1 MRRWSHCAC
10 TVGAKS
16 WQVSRRSRKSFV
28 LPPRIS
34 KCWTSEPMAL
44 FVYQA
49 LSKNGQ
55 RVSGEMEAQSRA
67 EAFRKLDRDRL
78 QPISLIQKERGAP
91 NANVATK
98 KEGEVLATRNIRL
111 SQTQIIL
118 FTEEMSDLLDAGLQL
133 EPALRVMEGRKELS
147 SIKAVASALRQQVRE
162 GSSLS
167 QSLRIVSPSFGDLFC
182 NLVAAGELSGSLP
195 ELLRRQSIF
204 LVTIDD
210 LRKKV
215 VSALIYPSMIF
226 VLGIGLIFLFMTYLV
241 PQLTT
246 LFQKTGKDLPLLT
259 RVLVQ
264 TSDFFSHY
272 WWAIIAAIFGV
283 VFGFLQL
290 IRKRPGR
297 AWWHRTQLHL
307 PLFGSVLRGRYY
319 AQFSQTMANLIANG
333 IPLLNGLRLMTGAS
347 ENVHLRALMG
357 KVVDMVGEGGSLSR
371 ALQRVGEFP
380 PMFIDMI
387 GVGEQTGDLAQALEK
402 IARRYDKELNI
413 KIQRLT
419 ALVQPAVILVMA
431 GMVGLIAYSII
442 NGIFDAVSG
451 LRPQ

>member
-1 MRRWSHCAC
+1 M
-10 TVGAKS
+10 
-16 WQVSRRSRKSFV
+16 
-28 LPPRIS
+28 P
-34 KCWTSEPMAL
+34 L
-44 FVYQA
+44 FAYQA
-49 LSKNGQ
+49 IRRDGG
-55 RVSGEMEAQSRA
+55 RVSGQLEAQSRA

-78 QPISLIQKERGAP
+78 QPISLVLQES
-91 NANVATK
+91 VAMNGSRPAETEK
-98 KEGEVLATRNIRL
+98 SLPARNIRL
-111 SQTQIIL
+111 SGSQIIL

-133 EPALRVMEGRKELS
+133 EPALRVMEERKELS
-147 SIKAVASALRQQVRE
+147 TIKSVASALRQRVRE

-167 QSLRIVSPSFGDLFC
+167 SALRLVSPSFGDLFC

-195 ELLRRQSIF
+195 QLLRRQATF

-246 LFQKTGKDLPLLT
+246 LFEKTGKDLPLLT
-259 RVLVQ
+259 RMLVQ

-272 WWAIIAAIFGV
+272 WWAIIAGIVAV

-290 IRKRPGR
+290 IRTPPGR
-297 AWWHRTQLHL
+297 QWWHSTQLRL

-319 AQFSQTMANLIANG
+319 AQFSETMANLVANG
-333 IPLLNGLRLMTGAS
+333 IPLLNSLRLMTSATS
-347 ENVHLRALMG
+347 NVHLRGLME

-380 PMFIDMI
+380 PLFIDMI
-387 GVGEQTGDLAQALEK
+387 AVGEQTGDLAQALER
-402 IARRYDKELNI
+402 IGRRYDKELNI

-419 ALVQPAVILVMA
+419 SLVQPVVILIMA
-431 GMVGLIAYSII
+431 GMV
-442 NGIFDAVSG
+442 
-451 LRPQ
+451 

>member
-1 MRRWSHCAC
+1 
-10 TVGAKS
+10 
-16 WQVSRRSRKSFV
+16 
-28 LPPRIS
+28 
-34 KCWTSEPMAL
+34 MAL

-49 LSKNGQ
+49 VSKNGN
-55 RVSGEMEAQSRA
+55 RVSGELEAQSRA

-78 QPISLIQKERGAP
+78 QPITLVQKDGLAATGAASMKKESGEGAP
-91 NANVATK
+91 R
-98 KEGEVLATRNIRL
+98 TRDIRL
-111 SQTQIIL
+111 SRAQIIL

-147 SIKAVASALRQQVRE
+147 SIKSVASALRQQVRE

-167 QSLRIVSPSFGDLFC
+167 HALRIVSPSFGDLFC
-182 NLVAAGELSGSLP
+182 NLVAAGEVSGSLP

-204 LVTIDD
+204 LVAIDD

-246 LFQKTGKDLPLLT
+246 LFQRTGRDLPLLT
-259 RVLVQ
+259 RLLVQ

-272 WWAIIAAIFGV
+272 WWAVIAGV
-283 VFGFLQL
+283 GLIVICFLQL
-290 IRKRPGR
+290 IRTGSGR
-297 AWWHRTQLHL
+297 RWWHRIQLHL
-307 PLFGSVLRGRYY
+307 PLFGSVLRGRFY

-333 IPLLNGLRLMTGAS
+333 IPLLSGLRLMGGATG
-347 ENVHLRALMG
+347 NVHLRALME
-357 KVVDMVGEGGSLSR
+357 KVVAMVGEGGSLSR

-387 GVGEQTGDLAQALEK
+387 GVGEQTGDLAHALEK

-419 ALVQPAVILVMA
+419 ALVQPVVILVMA

-451 LRPQ
+451 LRP

>member
-1 MRRWSHCAC
+1 M
-10 TVGAKS
+10 
-16 WQVSRRSRKSFV
+16 
-28 LPPRIS
+28 P
-34 KCWTSEPMAL
+34 L
-44 FVYQA
+44 FAYQA
-49 LSKNGQ
+49 IRRDGG
-55 RVSGEMEAQSRA
+55 RVSGQLEAQSRA

-78 QPISLIQKERGAP
+78 QPISLVLQES
-91 NANVATK
+91 VAMNGSRPAETEK
-98 KEGEVLATRNIRL
+98 SLPARNIRL
-111 SQTQIIL
+111 SGSQIIL

-133 EPALRVMEGRKELS
+133 EPALRVMEERKELS
-147 SIKAVASALRQQVRE
+147 TIKSVASALRQRVRE

-167 QSLRIVSPSFGDLFC
+167 SALRLVSPSFGDLFC

-195 ELLRRQSIF
+195 QLLRRQATF

-246 LFQKTGKDLPLLT
+246 LFEKTGKDLPLLT
-259 RVLVQ
+259 RMLVQ

-272 WWAIIAAIFGV
+272 WWAIIAGIVAV

-290 IRKRPGR
+290 IRTPPGR
-297 AWWHRTQLHL
+297 QWWHSTQLRL

-319 AQFSQTMANLIANG
+319 AQFSETMANLVANG
-333 IPLLNGLRLMTGAS
+333 IPLLNSLRLMTSATS
-347 ENVHLRALMG
+347 NVHLRGLME

-380 PMFIDMI
+380 PLFIDMI
-387 GVGEQTGDLAQALEK
+387 AVGEQTGDLAQALER
-402 IARRYDKELNI
+402 IGRRYDKELNI

-419 ALVQPAVILVMA
+419 SLVQPVVILIMA

-451 LRPQ
+451 LRPG

>member
-1 MRRWSHCAC
+1 M
-10 TVGAKS
+10 
-16 WQVSRRSRKSFV
+16 
-28 LPPRIS
+28 P
-34 KCWTSEPMAL
+34 L
-44 FVYQA
+44 FAYQA
-49 LSKNGQ
+49 VRRDGG
-55 RVSGEMEAQSRA
+55 RVSGQLEAQSRA

-78 QPISLIQKERGAP
+78 QPISLVQQESVETNGSRPSETDKSAP
-91 NANVATK
+91 V
-98 KEGEVLATRNIRL
+98 RNIRL
-111 SQTQIIL
+111 SGSQIIL

-133 EPALRVMEGRKELS
+133 EPALRVMEERKELS
-147 SIKAVASALRQQVRE
+147 TIKSVASALRQQVRE

-167 QSLRIVSPSFGDLFC
+167 SALRLVSPSFGDLFC
-182 NLVAAGELSGSLP
+182 NLVSAGELSGSLP
-195 ELLRRQSIF
+195 QLLRRQATF

-241 PQLTT
+241 PQLTS

-259 RVLVQ
+259 RLLVQ

-272 WWAIIAAIFGV
+272 WWAIIAGIVAV

-290 IRKRPGR
+290 IRTPPGR
-297 AWWHRTQLHL
+297 AWWHSTQLRL

-333 IPLLNGLRLMTGAS
+333 IPLLNSLRLMTSATG
-347 ENVHLRALMG
+347 NVHLRGMMK

-380 PMFIDMI
+380 PLFIDMI
-387 GVGEQTGDLAQALEK
+387 AVGEQTGDLAQALER
-402 IARRYDKELNI
+402 IGRRYDKELNI

-419 ALVQPAVILVMA
+419 SLVQPVVILVMA

-451 LRPQ
+451 LRPG

>member
-1 MRRWSHCAC
+1 M
-10 TVGAKS
+10 
-16 WQVSRRSRKSFV
+16 
-28 LPPRIS
+28 P
-34 KCWTSEPMAL
+34 L
-44 FVYQA
+44 FAYQA
-49 LSKNGQ
+49 IRRDGG
-55 RVSGEMEAQSRA
+55 RVSGQLEAQSRA

-78 QPISLIQKERGAP
+78 QPISLVLQES
-91 NANVATK
+91 VAMNGSRPAETEK
-98 KEGEVLATRNIRL
+98 SLPARNIRL
-111 SQTQIIL
+111 SGSQIIL

-133 EPALRVMEGRKELS
+133 EPALRVMEERRELS
-147 SIKAVASALRQQVRE
+147 TIKSVASALRQRVRE

-167 QSLRIVSPSFGDLFC
+167 SALRLVSPSFGDLFC

-195 ELLRRQSIF
+195 QLLRRQATF

-246 LFQKTGKDLPLLT
+246 LFEKTGKDLPLLT
-259 RVLVQ
+259 RMLVQ

-272 WWAIIAAIFGV
+272 WWAIIAGIVAV

-290 IRKRPGR
+290 IRTPPGR
-297 AWWHRTQLHL
+297 QWWHSTQLRL

-319 AQFSQTMANLIANG
+319 AQFSETMANLVANG
-333 IPLLNGLRLMTGAS
+333 IPLLNSLRLMTSATS
-347 ENVHLRALMG
+347 NVHLRGLME

-380 PMFIDMI
+380 PLFIDMI
-387 GVGEQTGDLAQALEK
+387 AVGEQTGDLAQALER
-402 IARRYDKELNI
+402 IGRRYDKELNV

-419 ALVQPAVILVMA
+419 SLVQPVVILIMA

-451 LRPQ
+451 LRPG